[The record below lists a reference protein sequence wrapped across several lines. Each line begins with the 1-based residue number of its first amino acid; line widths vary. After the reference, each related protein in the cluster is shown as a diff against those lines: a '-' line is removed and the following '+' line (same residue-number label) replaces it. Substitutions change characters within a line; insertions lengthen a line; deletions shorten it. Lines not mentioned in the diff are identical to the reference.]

1 MCKCSNAGNS
11 NMPKR
16 IHNTFSLSEDVKA
29 FELIRKEKNCMLRLI
44 RSKNKSSIHELVK
57 KKREILASFSV
68 ASQTAK
74 VMAMGHAKCFVKM
87 EKVLH
92 LYNRVF

>member
-29 FELIRKEKNCMLRLI
+29 FDLIRKEKNYMLKLI
-44 RSKNKSSIHELVK
+44 RSKNKSSLHELVK
-57 KKREILASFSV
+57 KKREVLASFAV
-68 ASQTAK
+68 ASQNAK
-74 VMAMGHAKCFVKM
+74 VMAMVHAKCFVKM
-87 EKVLH
+87 EKALH
-92 LYNRVF
+92 LSNRAF